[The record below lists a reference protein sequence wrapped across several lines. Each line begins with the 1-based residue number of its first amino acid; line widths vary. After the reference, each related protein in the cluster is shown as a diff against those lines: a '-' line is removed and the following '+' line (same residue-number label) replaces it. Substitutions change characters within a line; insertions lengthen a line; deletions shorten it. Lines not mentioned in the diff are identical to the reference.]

1 MILKAARGDK
11 LLVKEKPGINLNVNK
26 EFESCPAPVLN
37 SKNDQAVTVKQ
48 PIADIFF
55 VESYKDYNYG
65 NTDRTMGKVSFIER
79 ATDMA
84 SEKCTIF

>member
-37 SKNDQAVTVKQ
+37 SKNDQAVTVK
-48 PIADIFF
+48 
-55 VESYKDYNYG
+55 
-65 NTDRTMGKVSFIER
+65 
-79 ATDMA
+79 
-84 SEKCTIF
+84 